1 MKPSVPF
8 IFKQF
13 AIRQQYASFKVGTD
27 SILLGSWVKIPAK
40 SSCIVD
46 VGTGTG
52 ILALM
57 MAQRSTA
64 LVHAI
69 EIDPLSAKDA
79 AYNFLNSPWNNRIKL
94 YTENIEV
101 FAMHNTIKA
110 DLLITNPPYFNH
122 SIKNKD
128 TRSARARHTHEL
140 SYRSLWQAALQIMHP
155 FATLTLIL
163 PVNEMK
169 IFAQFGEAFGWFIH
183 RCCLVSSFENSP
195 PIRMM
200 AEFKKG
206 TLVAPEETRLHLY
219 ESDRKRSVAYQLLAA
234 DFYL

>member
-1 MKPSVPF
+1 MNCSVPF
-8 IFKQF
+8 IFKRF
-13 AIRQQYASFKVGTD
+13 AVRQQYATFKVGTD
-27 SILLGSWVKIPAK
+27 SVLLGSWVNIPSGA
-40 SSCIVD
+40 SCIVD

-64 LVHAI
+64 FVHAI
-69 EIDPLSAKDA
+69 EMDPLSAKDA

-101 FAMHNTIKA
+101 FAMHNSIRA
-110 DLLITNPPYFNH
+110 DFLITNPPYFNH
-122 SIKNKD
+122 SVKNKD
-128 TRSARARHTHEL
+128 IRSARARHTSEL
-140 SYRSLWQAALQIMHP
+140 SYRSLWQAALLIMQP
-155 FATLTLIL
+155 FATLALIL

-169 IFAQFGEAFGWFIH
+169 TFAQFGETFGWFIH
-183 RCCLVSSFENSP
+183 RSCLVSSFENCP

-206 TLVAPEETRLHLY
+206 TLVQPEETRLHLY
-219 ESDRKRSVAYQLLAA
+219 DPEKNRSVAYQLLTA